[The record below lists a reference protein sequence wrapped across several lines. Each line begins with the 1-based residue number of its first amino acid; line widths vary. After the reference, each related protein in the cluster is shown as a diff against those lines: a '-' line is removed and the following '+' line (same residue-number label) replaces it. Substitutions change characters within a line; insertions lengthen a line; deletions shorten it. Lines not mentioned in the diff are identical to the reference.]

1 MITGL
6 SRKRSIECLLLVPVA
21 VALVYCTSRFITAGC
36 VFNGDFPLYLR
47 QALCVWQGDAEKVLH
62 DMQQM
67 IDMSTYQRYSP
78 VLYPWGGPL
87 LLSVPLKC
95 FGMDYQAFKIT
106 ETVFFIG
113 ALAVFYL
120 LFRQREKNGLLPL
133 AAVILLG
140 FNTFYLYF
148 CNYVSCEL
156 FFLFFIAASLW
167 GIHRCYGN
175 GQCRSG
181 ALPLLLGV
189 LLLFTAQIRT
199 EGYVLFASLMVA
211 QLRSG
216 CRGRRLMLP
225 YLSAALFFFMLELL
239 FPQRLS
245 QPLSSLGVCHTGGD
259 MAEYAEL
266 LLQSRHIDGLSSLLF
281 LYRFLALHGSGGL
294 LAAYAA
300 IRWRLLI
307 SCPYAFS

>member
-1 MITGL
+1 M
-6 SRKRSIECLLLVPVA
+6 
-21 VALVYCTSRFITAGC
+21 YCTSRFITAGC

-78 VLYPWGGPL
+78 VLYPWGSPL

-259 MAEYAEL
+259 MAEFAKL
-266 LLQSRHIDGLSSLLF
+266 LL
-281 LYRFLALHGSGGL
+281 
-294 LAAYAA
+294 
-300 IRWRLLI
+300 
-307 SCPYAFS
+307 

>member
-1 MITGL
+1 MPIMITGL

-78 VLYPWGGPL
+78 VLYPWGSPL

-156 FFLFFIAASLW
+156 FFLFFISL
-167 GIHRCYGN
+167 
-175 GQCRSG
+175 
-181 ALPLLLGV
+181 
-189 LLLFTAQIRT
+189 
-199 EGYVLFASLMVA
+199 
-211 QLRSG
+211 
-216 CRGRRLMLP
+216 
-225 YLSAALFFFMLELL
+225 
-239 FPQRLS
+239 
-245 QPLSSLGVCHTGGD
+245 
-259 MAEYAEL
+259 
-266 LLQSRHIDGLSSLLF
+266 
-281 LYRFLALHGSGGL
+281 
-294 LAAYAA
+294 
-300 IRWRLLI
+300 
-307 SCPYAFS
+307 